1 MRSSQYFRGSAF
13 MNRDKA
19 PAWGSSF
26 AVMAGALILA
36 LAAAGPAAAFSFGHK
51 KPPPPPPPPPPPVE
65 AALPVG
71 PPVLA
76 DYVVRQASAY
86 ATYMR
91 RASAISS
98 SFADGP
104 SVGAAL
110 RVGAHS
116 EQHQLQQGVV
126 AYAAI
131 VALQDPTF
139 VAAVRSFARHAS
151 TRDQLIGY
159 ILADPSYVMTLNG
172 HDTAAGLIVATLNG
186 QASQL
191 TSAGDK
197 VKQMSLDIQLKA
209 AWSKK
214 PVPNPDQRLMDVK
227 QLSVD
232 PLTGDDDLRA
242 QLQQAETGSAPMPV
256 SGSPVAPPY
265 SQAVTRG
272 MALAALAILG
282 KAGEG
287 NMDYV
292 MPLLVNDNDGYC
304 FNMSKLNLYQCLSVA
319 RPYYEDIYCL
329 GLHALDDTGA
339 CVASEIGHPQ
349 PEAPAAP
356 VVASAAPVSLSA
368 TTASTED
375 GPIPVSSSRQ

>member
-1 MRSSQYFRGSAF
+1 MDALQYLRGFRF
-13 MNRDKA
+13 MMRDKA
-19 PAWGSSF
+19 RVSAASF
-26 AVMAGALILA
+26 AVMTAALFLA
-36 LAAAGPAAAFSFGHK
+36 LAASSPAAAFSFGK
-51 KPPPPPPPPPPPVE
+51 KHQEPPPPPPPPVE
-65 AALPVG
+65 AELPVG

-98 SFADGP
+98 AFQDGP

-110 RVGAHS
+110 RIGAHS

-131 VALQDPTF
+131 VALQDPNF
-139 VAAVRSFARHAS
+139 VAAVRAYAHHAS
-151 TRDQLIGY
+151 TRDQMIGY
-159 ILADPSYVMTLNG
+159 ILADPSYVMTLGG

-186 QASQL
+186 QAAQL
-191 TSAGDK
+191 SAAGDK
-197 VKQMSLDIQLKA
+197 VKQESLDIQLKA
-209 AWSKK
+209 QWSKK

-227 QLSVD
+227 QLSVA
-232 PLTGDDDLRA
+232 PLTADDDLRA
-242 QLQQAETGSAPMPV
+242 QLQQAEDGSTPLAI
-256 SGSPVAPPY
+256 SGQPVAPPY
-265 SQAVTRG
+265 SQAVVRG

-282 KAGEG
+282 RAGDS

-292 MPLLVNDNDGYC
+292 MAMLVNDNDGYC

-329 GLHALDDTGA
+329 GLHAMGDTGK

-349 PEAPAAP
+349 PE
-356 VVASAAPVSLSA
+356 SAALPVIAAALPSSA
-368 TTASTED
+368 GVETSD
-375 GPIPVSSSRQ
+375 GPLQLSSDRR